1 MTFIH
6 QRTTGLSGAGG
17 GGGPLLDYTP
27 DGILN
32 VNDLGLADG
41 IEQLGLS
48 YAAPVYLTGL
58 RRDLMSDS

>member
-6 QRTTGLSGAGG
+6 QRTTGLSVAGDG
-17 GGGPLLDYTP
+17 EGPSLDYTP

-41 IEQLGLS
+41 TAVASWGFINSWSLGAS
-48 YAAPVYLTGL
+48 VI
-58 RRDLMSDS
+58 